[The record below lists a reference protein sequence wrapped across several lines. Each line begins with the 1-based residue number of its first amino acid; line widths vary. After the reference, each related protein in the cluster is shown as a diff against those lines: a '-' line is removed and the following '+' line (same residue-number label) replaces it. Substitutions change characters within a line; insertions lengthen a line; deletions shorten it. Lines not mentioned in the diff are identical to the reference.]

1 MIPRSV
7 KQLFDGL
14 TIADRYLLKPIRFNE
29 MDEDEPHPLTYDTA
43 KINFS
48 TLKNLKQFIGI
59 HKPLIENSEATIEH
73 DAVVNKNPI
82 A

>member
-1 MIPRSV
+1 MTAEMIMVLKKYYEILMPKVHNVAYSNE
-7 KQLFDGL
+7 KQ
-14 TIADRYLLKPIRFNE
+14 

-48 TLKNLKQFIGI
+48 TLKNLK
-59 HKPLIENSEATIEH
+59 PLIENSEATIEY